1 MCIIGICLWYDFGRI
16 LLDKQNANNCNCFK
30 SNVICN
36 SRCHGKEPNVTCLN
50 HYWNKDIIQ
59 TAFLDLIA
67 LDFIIL
73 VLFTRS
79 CFGFFIP
86 QLNCSCFGCSFLF
99 SFVHFLFIPLVL
111 VAITFIIL
119 KLASLT
125 LIILVFVFLAN
136 CNANNFKSP
145 MSSAVQGAMERHP
158 MSGAWT
164 ITEYNLNCLLFLFA
178 AVFHALVLF

>member
-1 MCIIGICLWYDFGRI
+1 MHCKTLLQLRQNMCIICICLWYDLGRI

-30 SNVICN
+30 SNVICK

-50 HYWNKDIIQ
+50 HYWNRDIIQ

-86 QLNCSCFGCSFLF
+86 QLICSCFDCSFLF
-99 SFVHFLFIPLVL
+99 SFVHFLFIPLV
-111 VAITFIIL
+111 AITFIIL
-119 KLASLT
+119 KLASLS
-125 LIILVFVFLAN
+125 LIILVFVFLAKTR
-136 CNANNFKSP
+136 CQ
-145 MSSAVQGAMERHP
+145 V
-158 MSGAWT
+158 
-164 ITEYNLNCLLFLFA
+164 
-178 AVFHALVLF
+178 

>member
-1 MCIIGICLWYDFGRI
+1 MHCKTLVQLRQNMCIIGICLWYDLGRI
-16 LLDKQNANNCNCFK
+16 LLDKQNANNCKCFK
-30 SNVICN
+30 SNVICI
-36 SRCHGKEPNVTCLN
+36 SRCHGKAHNVKCLN
-50 HYWNKDIIQ
+50 QNWNKDIIQ
-59 TAFLDLIA
+59 TAFLDLVA

-99 SFVHFLFIPLVL
+99 SFVHFIFIPLVL

-125 LIILVFVFLAN
+125 LIILLFVFLAN

-145 MSSAVQGAMERHP
+145 ISSAVQGAMERHP
-158 MSGAWT
+158 MHLRARG
-164 ITEYNLNCLLFLFA
+164 YF
-178 AVFHALVLF
+178 

>member
-1 MCIIGICLWYDFGRI
+1 MWYDLGRI
-16 LLDKQNANNCNCFK
+16 LLDKQNANNCKCFK
-30 SNVICN
+30 SNVICI
-36 SRCHGKEPNVTCLN
+36 SRCHGKAHNVKCLN
-50 HYWNKDIIQ
+50 QNWTKDIIQ
-59 TAFLDLIA
+59 TAFLDLVA

-79 CFGFFIP
+79 CFK
-86 QLNCSCFGCSFLF
+86 QLNCSCFGCSVLL
-99 SFVHFLFIPLVL
+99 SLVHSLFIALVL
-111 VAITFIIL
+111 VALTFIIL

-136 CNANNFKSP
+136 CNGNNCKSP